1 MYRLL
6 TRYSLVGVANT
17 LVGCSVIFA
26 CLLAGTS
33 GLAANIAGYAVG
45 LICSFTLNR
54 HYVFGARGAVSAREV
69 AKFLAAFGLSY
80 ASNLIVLRSAQSV
93 LGETS
98 AFAQVPAIITYSL
111 VFFIISHRFVFKRA
125 GLE

>member
-6 TRYSLVGVANT
+6 ARYSLAGVANT
-17 LVGCSVIFA
+17 LVGCTVIFA

-54 HYVFGARGAVSAREV
+54 HYVFGARGAVSGAEIGR
-69 AKFLAAFGLSY
+69 FLAAFGVSY
-80 ASNLIVLRSAQSV
+80 ASNLIVLRSAQAF

-98 AFAQVPAIITYSL
+98 PLAQLPAIITYSL
-111 VFFIISHRFVFKRA
+111 VFFLISHRFVFKRS
-125 GLE
+125 GHP